1 MRARFKRGSRP
12 RCGAVPDVRP
22 SCRRRC
28 SHLAG
33 QPRRGPVLTGFPRCS
48 QMTVPVPASDP
59 RVAEGPRRSSG
70 GPPVGQRMLVT
81 RPVRAGP
88 AAATPCGATGGVA
101 GRAAHPSPRC
111 HRKRLQLKSLGRG
124 WCPLDEWSDEMSGE
138 GWLGVTVRVSARPPA
153 SPAATPRQARPPR
166 PAGSSS
172 RHGSHTS
179 PVSASDPT
187 LGTANDP
194 RSRPS
199 SSLSLTGRDRSG
211 PCPGP
216 HRDPTDD
223 STRIGDN
230 LFGERMGTMAGQD
243 REHRG

>member
-1 MRARFKRGSRP
+1 MEP
-12 RCGAVPDVRP
+12 
-22 SCRRRC
+22 C
-28 SHLAG
+28 S
-33 QPRRGPVLTGFPRCS
+33 
-48 QMTVPVPASDP
+48 
-59 RVAEGPRRSSG
+59 
-70 GPPVGQRMLVT
+70 
-81 RPVRAGP
+81 
-88 AAATPCGATGGVA
+88 PCV
-101 GRAAHPSPRC
+101 SF
-111 HRKRLQLKSLGRG
+111 
-124 WCPLDEWSDEMSGE
+124 EWSDEMSGE

-243 REHRG
+243 RSGAPRMIRGSVVTGGDPPPALRKADAPVARTVSRRARVDGARVPRRSGGRGGLPRRPGRAAAGQMPGSCSAGSTRTTWTCGRSARPGSRCTARTG